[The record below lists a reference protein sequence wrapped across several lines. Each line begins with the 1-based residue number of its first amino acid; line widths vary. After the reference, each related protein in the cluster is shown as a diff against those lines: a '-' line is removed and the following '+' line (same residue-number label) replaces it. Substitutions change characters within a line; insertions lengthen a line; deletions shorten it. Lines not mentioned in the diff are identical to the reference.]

1 MANRITQKIKRAF
14 SKKTNKRTNKKTNK
28 RTNKKPNKR
37 TNKKPNKKT
46 NKKTNRRR
54 QRGGNFND
62 IQLKELTEQL
72 KVIGFVEPEL
82 SEILEKYNDISQ
94 IQGKDFD
101 AFINHMYEQYDPDF
115 NDITKEE
122 AKQKVRDWLS
132 SNYETQMDRVTT
144 DSEYSTDTD

>member
-14 SKKTNKRTNKKTNK
+14 SKKTNKRTNKITNKRTNKKTNK
-28 RTNKKPNKR
+28 RTNKR
-37 TNKKPNKKT
+37 T

-101 AFINHMYEQYDPDF
+101 AFINHIYEQYDPVF
-115 NDITKEE
+115 NNITKEE

-132 SNYETQMDRVTT
+132 INYETQMDRVTT
-144 DSEYSTDTD
+144 DTEYSTDTD

>member
-1 MANRITQKIKRAF
+1 MANQMTQKNKRAF
-14 SKKTNKRTNKKTNK
+14 SNKTNKRKKTGKRTGKRISKKTNKRINK
-28 RTNKKPNKR
+28 RKS
-37 TNKKPNKKT
+37 
-46 NKKTNRRR
+46 NRRR
-54 QRGGNFND
+54 QRGGNFNED
-62 IQLKELTEQL
+62 QIKELTEQL
-72 KVIGFVEPEL
+72 KLIGFVEPEL
-82 SEILEKYNDISQ
+82 SEILKKYNDISQ

-101 AFINHMYEQYDPDF
+101 AFINHIYEQYDPDF